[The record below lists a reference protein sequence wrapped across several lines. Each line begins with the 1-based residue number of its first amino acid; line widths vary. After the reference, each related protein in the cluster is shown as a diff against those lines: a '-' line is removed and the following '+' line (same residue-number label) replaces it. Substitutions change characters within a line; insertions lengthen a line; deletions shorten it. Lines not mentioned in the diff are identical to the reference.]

1 MLVKL
6 MLLCVLA
13 VGMACFLGRGYV
25 LGNVI
30 LANMGIIVEIC
41 MGILVYVDPVVLLV
55 KLASTP
61 NPHAPAVYSTSTSS
75 PPPQPQSA
83 PPNAPPTT
91 TTLPHPPKPAKN
103 AATQTATPAHH
114 PQTQQTPPSS
124 SNNVLNA

>member
-1 MLVKL
+1 
-6 MLLCVLA
+6 
-13 VGMACFLGRGYV
+13 MACFLGRGYV

-41 MGILVYVDPVVLLV
+41 MGIRVYVDHVVLLV

-61 NPHAPAVYSTSTSS
+61 HPHAPAAYSTSSS
-75 PPPQPQSA
+75 SPPQPQSA

-114 PQTQQTPPSS
+114 PQTQQTAPSS